1 VKLTNLAVKY
11 TTIFLCASI
20 LLMIGLTSAG
30 SRTNER
36 EPCIA
41 PSPTPT
47 PYVVPGT
54 EWRGHVV
61 KAKPGYQFIKQEVG
75 VSVVNLRTN
84 AYVGSYT
91 CPCKSTDPN
100 RKCELIFSPTYITCK
115 GGSCGGSSSCIFV
128 GSTPVLRR

>member
-1 VKLTNLAVKY
+1 MKKLAVVVP
-11 TTIFLCASI
+11 TVLV
-20 LLMIGLTSAG
+20 LLLIALSSAG
-30 SRTNER
+30 SPPTITAACA
-36 EPCIA
+36 EPA
-41 PSPTPT
+41 ATPT

-61 KAKPGYQFIKQEVG
+61 KAKAGYEFIKQEVG

-84 AYVGSYT
+84 AYMGSYT

-100 RKCELIFSPTYITCK
+100 RKCELIFSPTYLTCK

-128 GSTPVLRR
+128 GSTPMMRQ